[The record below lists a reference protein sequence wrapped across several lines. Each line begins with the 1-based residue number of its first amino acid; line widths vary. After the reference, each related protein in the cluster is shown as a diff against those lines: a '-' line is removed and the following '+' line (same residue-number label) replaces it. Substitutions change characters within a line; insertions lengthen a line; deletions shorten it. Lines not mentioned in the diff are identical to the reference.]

1 MLCPF
6 DCGVCREAECRGGC
20 RLTGEPMLEVCYL
33 CGEITTPVSRTIIC
47 MRCADDVPPGAQPQA
62 LRAG

>member
-1 MLCPF
+1 
-6 DCGVCREAECRGGC
+6 
-20 RLTGEPMLEVCYL
+20 MLEVCYL